1 MERLYKTLK
10 IAFFVFLGIFIGG
23 SLYIV
28 YDYNAHPG
36 LYALRSAPWYLDIL
50 INGIFTAVVLIAITV
65 IMLIL
70 IRKMILR
77 VNYFIYYRLYIYYQL
92 CIFNKILLTF

>member
-1 MERLYKTLK
+1 MKRLYKTLK

-28 YDYNAHPG
+28 YDYNAHPD

-70 IRKMILR
+70 RRKM
-77 VNYFIYYRLYIYYQL
+77 
-92 CIFNKILLTF
+92 K

>member
-28 YDYNAHPG
+28 YDYNAHPAYSYNG
-36 LYALRSAPWYLDIL
+36 DNADFKKENEIKGQLFYLLSSLHIL
-50 INGIFTAVVLIAITV
+50 PVVHFQQNIINFL
-65 IMLIL
+65 
-70 IRKMILR
+70 KSSD
-77 VNYFIYYRLYIYYQL
+77 
-92 CIFNKILLTF
+92 KSLLM